1 MNSDV
6 FMLVKGTLTIAEA
19 GVDATGQRAD
29 KRNKYHS
36 KIAPYTSYVSQIN
49 KTQVGNAGAVDIVM
63 PIYNLTECN

>member
-6 FMLVKGTLTIAEA
+6 FMLVKGTLAIAEA

-36 KIAPYTSYVSQIN
+36 KIVLHTLAMSVKLI
-49 KTQVGNAGAVDIVM
+49 K
-63 PIYNLTECN
+63 LK